1 MRAFFG
7 SSCLC
12 VFVSLQRQGVPWKRS
27 ICESTMSISSS
38 NYRGLIS
45 TLAVLAFLATWE
57 IAPRAG
63 LADATYTSQPS
74 RVIAASLEIVPSA
87 GFLHD
92 VSVSLSEFA
101 IGFVLAIGIGVPLG
115 LLLGRF
121 PVLRYVLDPPI
132 MATYATPH
140 LALLPILV
148 VWLGI
153 GMQSKIAVAFVGA
166 VIPILVNSMAAVRGV
181 ERSWVAAAR
190 SFCAGEWDVFIKVI
204 LPASLPAV
212 IMGIRLGLSRAVL
225 GVVVA
230 EMYQSQAGVGN
241 EIMRYGSEF
250 RTDYLL
256 FDVLLVS
263 LFGLTATSAV
273 RALEERLWTAG
284 E

>member
-1 MRAFFG
+1 MSTKP
-7 SSCLC
+7 SSLT
-12 VFVSLQRQGVPWKRS
+12 VNS
-27 ICESTMSISSS
+27 MSRRISSS

-45 TLAVLAFLATWE
+45 TLSVLVFLAIRE

-101 IGFVLAIGIGVPLG
+101 IGFALAIGIGVPLG

-121 PVLRYVLDPPI
+121 PVLRYLLDPPI
-132 MATYATPH
+132 MAIYATPH

-153 GMQSKIAVAFVGA
+153 GMQSKIAVAFVGG
-166 VIPILVNSMAAVRGV
+166 VIPILVNTMAGVRGV
-181 ERSWVAAAR
+181 ERAWVAAAR
-190 SFCAGEWDVFIKVI
+190 SFCAGEWDVFVKVI

-256 FDVLLVS
+256 FDALLVS
-263 LFGLTATSAV
+263 LFGFAATSAV

-284 E
+284 K